1 MKMLINLLIFIAF
14 GTINAQNFQV
24 DTLFMNGSVDAR
36 INIVILGDG
45 YLESELPDFDKHANN
60 FINYMFTDRPFREY
74 KSYFNAFA
82 IRVPSNVSGAA
93 MNPQNL
99 IDNYFGSTFG
109 SGGIDRLLVPT
120 RSSKVMSVLADNF
133 PQYDQ
138 VIMLVNS
145 TKYGGSGGWVAT
157 SSVHQSAG
165 EVVLHEIGHS
175 FAGLADEYYAGDQYA
190 REKAN
195 MTRETSPEK
204 VKWKN
209 WYGDKGV
216 GIYQHCCGGKSA
228 EWYKP
233 HENCKMRSLSKEFC
247 SVCLETIIA
256 RIHKLTNAIELYSPT
271 STTLEPDNYPIIF
284 ELQLI
289 SPEPNSLKIEWLVNS
304 NIYEINNSQISL
316 QQSDLLDGNNTIAVY
331 VKDTTEFIRISDYEN
346 INVNA
351 VLWTLNNDMTD
362 VEYINSEQYK
372 INVSIFPN
380 PTSDFLWLKFG
391 EIPTRNLQINLQ
403 DIMGRNLQ
411 SINTQD
417 LQSND
422 IMFDLSE
429 YADAVYL
436 LSIVENGYPV
446 IVKKIIKK

>member
-1 MKMLINLLIFIAF
+1 MKILVNILFFLMF
-14 GTINAQNFQV
+14 GALNAQNFKV
-24 DTLFMNGSVDAR
+24 DTLFMNGSVDSR

-45 YLESELPDFDKHANN
+45 YLEEQLPDFDTHAIN
-60 FINYMFTDRPFREY
+60 FINYMFNDRPFAEY
-74 KSYFNAFA
+74 RTYFNAFT

-120 RSSKVMSVLADNF
+120 RSSRILNVLADNF

-165 EVVLHEIGHS
+165 EIVLHEIGHS

-190 REKAN
+190 RERAN
-195 MTRETSPEK
+195 MTKETSPEK
-204 VKWKN
+204 VIWKN
-209 WYGDKGV
+209 WYGDDGV
-216 GIYQHCCGGKSA
+216 GIYQHCCGGNSA
-228 EWYKP
+228 QWYKP
-233 HENCKMRSLSKEFC
+233 HENCKMQSLSKDFC
-247 SVCLETIIA
+247 PVCVETIIA
-256 RIHKLTNAIELYSPT
+256 RIHKLTNAIDSYSPI
-271 STTLEPDNYPIIF
+271 SPTLETDNYPINF
-284 ELQLI
+284 EVQLN
-289 SPEPNSLKIEWLVNS
+289 SPDPNTLKIEWVVNS
-304 NIYEINNSQISL
+304 DIYDINDNQISL
-316 QQSDLLDGNNTIAVY
+316 ERSEFLDGSNSIVVY
-331 VKDTTEFIRISDYEN
+331 VRDTTEFIRIDNYEN

-362 VEYINSEQYK
+362 VEYVNSEPYK

-380 PTSDFLWLKFG
+380 PTNDVLWLHFG
-391 EIPTRNLQINLQ
+391 EMPNRNLQINLQ
-403 DIMGRNLQ
+403 DILGRTLQ
-411 SINTQD
+411 SFNTQD

-422 IMFDLSE
+422 IMFDLTD

-436 LSIVENGYPV
+436 LTIVENGYPV
-446 IVKKIIKK
+446 IVRKIIKN